1 MDKVL
6 VIAGPTAV
14 GKTSLSIN
22 LAKKLDGEIVSAD
35 SMQIYKGLDIGTAKP
50 TLEERDGI
58 VHHMVDVCEP
68 FERFSVADYVGKAT
82 EIISDIHTRKKLPI
96 IVGGT
101 GLYIDHL
108 LYKTDFE
115 RGETDPSIRLELS
128 KLAEREGGEGL
139 KKILYEIDP
148 ESAGRLHTNDIKR
161 MIRAIEFYRVTGTT
175 ITEHNKE
182 NNLNEK
188 RYDFKF
194 YVLSCDRPVLYE
206 KIDTRVDK
214 MMEAGLLNEARDVCV
229 SEWFTSSTAAQAIGY
244 KEFLPYLNGEA
255 PLDYCVDL
263 LKQHSRNYA
272 KRQLTWFRAKKEAE
286 FLDVFDDTS
295 PEKKIFSDF
304 ERELNG

>member
-14 GKTSLSIN
+14 GKTQLSIN

-35 SMQIYKGLDIGTAKP
+35 SMQIYKGLNIGTAKP
-50 TLEERDGI
+50 TLEERSGI
-58 VHHMVDVCEP
+58 PHHMMDLCEP
-68 FERFSVADYVGKAT
+68 FERFSVADYVKKAT
-82 EIISDIHTRKKLPI
+82 EIISDITSRSKLPI

-108 LYKTDFE
+108 IYKTDFE
-115 RGETDPSIRLELS
+115 IGDTDPAIREELS
-128 KLAEREGGEGL
+128 AVAEREGGEGL

-148 ESAGRLHTNDIKR
+148 ESANRLHINDIKR

-175 ITEHNKE
+175 ITEHNKQ
-182 NNLNEK
+182 NNMNEK

-206 KIDTRVDK
+206 RIDTRVDK
-214 MMEAGLLNEARDVCV
+214 MMQEGLLDEAKAVCQ
-229 SEWFTSSTAAQAIGY
+229 SGWFSSSTASQAIGY
-244 KEFLPYLNGEA
+244 KEFLPYFNGECL
-255 PLDYCVDL
+255 LDFCVDL

-272 KRQLTWFRAKKEAE
+272 KRQLTWFRAKKEAV
-286 FLDVFDDTS
+286 FLDIFDEIT
-295 PEKKIFSDF
+295 PEKRIARDF
-304 ERELNG
+304 ERDLNG